1 MLTYARRMRSPQE
14 TAKPDG
20 NGPLKVPLDAPLEE
34 RTDGDAP
41 LLKDAVSSSAPVFK
55 GAASDVRTHD
65 AATEQ
70 GLQVEPLLK
79 GNDGDAPLLKD
90 ELLLKG
96 AGSDAPLLADAER
109 ASDTP
114 SLKSAANYDDTDV
127 RVCPPPHDVAP
138 ATPAGGGARRWWEAP
153 DVISRC
159 FNAAEEDAVCAA
171 AHAGTHL
178 QINARWYSF
187 IAAHAGTHL

>member
-1 MLTYARRMRSPQE
+1 MLTYARRMLTYADVCGSPQE

-20 NGPLKVPLDAPLEE
+20 DGPLKAPLDAPLEE
-34 RTDGDAP
+34 RT
-41 LLKDAVSSSAPVFK
+41 
-55 GAASDVRTHD
+55 
-65 AATEQ
+65 
-70 GLQVEPLLK
+70 
-79 GNDGDAPLLKD
+79 
-90 ELLLKG
+90 
-96 AGSDAPLLADAER
+96 GSDAPILADAER

-178 QINARWYSF
+178 
-187 IAAHAGTHL
+187 